1 MSPLPATLPV
11 HLPFHTSVEEIRN
24 CAIELFKGCILEQR
38 RDCADPPRMIT
49 LEEVYHFVL
58 QNATSFFAP
67 LSRMSSTAAPMLQVM
82 IDQACQRRPLPPVP
96 LCTLLPAQGAQAGQ
110 ILASHAH
117 FQQRKGESLMFDA
130 GWHAGQKI
138 GHRAPVE
145 N

>member
-1 MSPLPATLPV
+1 
-11 HLPFHTSVEEIRN
+11 
-24 CAIELFKGCILEQR
+24 
-38 RDCADPPRMIT
+38 
-49 LEEVYHFVL
+49 
-58 QNATSFFAP
+58 
-67 LSRMSSTAAPMLQVM
+67 MLQVM

-110 ILASHAH
+110 ILASHTH